1 MATEN
6 MTKEQREEYWQKIR
20 LRWQELCYNPLME
33 NKTYTK
39 EELDKMSK
47 EQVKALYYELRS
59 KYLAELK
66 KYEKNKKKLDDLKA
80 LRL

>member
-1 MATEN
+1 
-6 MTKEQREEYWQKIR
+6 
-20 LRWQELCYNPLME
+20 ME